1 MTTTE
6 GPDWTK
12 QKERLQRSWD
22 KLVFGLALRRETVV
36 QHDAVLAEAEAALA
50 RRDQHEGEAACLAS
64 PDPVVRQGWA
74 LKQQVEA
81 EFRNRYAGRTDER
94 VLIHVPGAIHSPA
107 GYSLFTNLAESLE
120 FIGVPTRMLEWDADT
135 GEVLEAFRPTVLLSS
150 DDEAYRSR
158 IDWAAIARYKQAQR
172 LRVGLTA
179 SLEEYGNTP
188 LAGRLAWAG
197 ESGLDF
203 YYTFRDEDYV
213 RTRSGYRP
221 FFDAGYPMVYL
232 PFGANI
238 LHYYPVAGFERD
250 LDYVIMATR
259 KAEHMSHMKGIV
271 GRYTGFI
278 DGPGWKHVH
287 DFRFNRERDRYIYA
301 RARVG
306 LNVHLPEQLQWACEV
321 NERTYQLAA
330 CGVPQLVDH
339 ALLLGKLF
347 SPGALFVADTP
358 RQYRQLFTH
367 IVENASMAEARALQ
381 AQREVFERHTTF
393 HRAAS
398 LLQQLASLGA
408 R

>member
-1 MTTTE
+1 MTTSAYRT
-6 GPDWTK
+6 WTK

-22 KLVFGLALRRETVV
+22 KFVFGLALQRETVAR
-36 QHDAVLAEAEAALA
+36 HDQVLAEAEAALA
-50 RRDQHEGEAACLAS
+50 RREQHESEAACLAS
-64 PDPVVRQGWA
+64 PDPVVRQGWV

-81 EFRNRYAGRTDER
+81 EFRNLHAGHTDER
-94 VLIHVPGAIHSPA
+94 ILIHVPGAIHSPA

-120 FIGVPTRMLEWDADT
+120 FIGVPTRMLEWNANT
-135 GEVLEAFRPTVLLSS
+135 GAVLEEFRPTVLLSS

-179 SLEEYGNTP
+179 SLEEYGNSP
-188 LAGRLAWAG
+188 LLGRLAWARQNG
-197 ESGLDF
+197 VDF

-213 RTRSGYRP
+213 RTRPGYRP
-221 FFDAGYPMVYL
+221 FFDAGYPMLYL

-259 KAEHMSHMKGIV
+259 KAEHMSYMKGIV

-287 DFRFNRERDRYIYA
+287 NFRFDRERDRYIYA
-301 RARVG
+301 RAKVG
-306 LNVHLPEQLQWACEV
+306 LNVHLPEQLNWACEV

-330 CGVPQLVDH
+330 CGVPQLLDYPKLITKIFSNQEIFVARH
-339 ALLLGKLF
+339 PTEYRKLF
-347 SPGALFVADTP
+347 DCIRLNPDVALD
-358 RQYRQLFTH
+358 
-367 IVENASMAEARALQ
+367 RALN
-381 AQREVFERHTTF
+381 AQRTVFLKHTTF
-393 HRAAS
+393 HRANSILA
-398 LLQQLASLGA
+398 QLGKI
-408 R
+408 